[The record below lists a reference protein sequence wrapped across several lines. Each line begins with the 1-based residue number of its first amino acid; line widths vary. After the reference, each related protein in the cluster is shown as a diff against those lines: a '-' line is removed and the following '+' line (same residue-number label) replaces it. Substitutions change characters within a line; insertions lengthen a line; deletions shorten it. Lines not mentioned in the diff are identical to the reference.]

1 MNSPLEGFQRF
12 KFVLEPDAY
21 YTDLDL
27 IIALTTALIPPLGE
41 MTESEIYRILL
52 LRAALLPQFLVIEAN
67 VNPTPYFGTNVKEPD
82 HSEKYRIWIHF

>member
-1 MNSPLEGFQRF
+1 LNSPLEGSQRF

-21 YTDLDL
+21 YPDLDL
-27 IIALTTALIPPLGE
+27 IIALTTAIIPPLGE

-52 LRAALLPQFLVIEAN
+52 SRAALLPQFFVIEAS